1 MRESWVLRS
10 LCFQSWPQS
19 DLPWAGTA
27 NPVGL
32 GSVVG
37 LVQSKEFPGDWIGR
51 LRVAEEMGEDGTTR
65 GSLSKHESAGFG
77 SKVDIG
83 NGGGGGGQSFQV
95 KLSCAPSLSQV
106 LWVSGSQCG
115 VLGLAAPRNLL
126 ETQIFKPMSDLLDQ
140 KLG

>member
-19 DLPWAGTA
+19 DLPWRGTA

-37 LVQSKEFPGDWIGR
+37 LVQSKEFPGDWTGR
-51 LRVAEEMGEDGTTR
+51 LRVAEEMGEDG
-65 GSLSKHESAGFG
+65 SLSKHESAGFDN
-77 SKVDIG
+77 KVDPG

-95 KLSCAPSLSQV
+95 KLSCAPSISQV
-106 LWVSGSQCG
+106 LWVSSSQCG
-115 VLGLAAPRNLL
+115 VLGLDLVRNSDFQAHVRPIGS
-126 ETQIFKPMSDLLDQ
+126 ETGVGYAQW
-140 KLG
+140 